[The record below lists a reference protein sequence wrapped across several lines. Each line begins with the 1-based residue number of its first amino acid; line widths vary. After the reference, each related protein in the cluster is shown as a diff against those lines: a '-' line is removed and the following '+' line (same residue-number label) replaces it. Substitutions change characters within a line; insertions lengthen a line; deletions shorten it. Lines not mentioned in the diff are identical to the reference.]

1 METKRPP
8 CRMRVRRPRQ
18 AAVRID
24 SASKHTRNEPLTW
37 IKTIPMEDDPR
48 VKAAIEAER
57 KLYPQEYATPVPAVD
72 RGFVNSIV
80 GSHTLLPD
88 VLYHAFSAFGAMM
101 APELPLQRRQHEMI
115 ATMVSVT
122 NRCVY

>member
-1 METKRPP
+1 M
-8 CRMRVRRPRQ
+8 
-18 AAVRID
+18 
-24 SASKHTRNEPLTW
+24 TW

-101 APELPLQRRQHEMI
+101 APELPLRRRQHEMI

>member
-1 METKRPP
+1 MREARNRLLQLRLLEQIEFTNTVRQGTKNK
-8 CRMRVRRPRQ
+8 M
-18 AAVRID
+18 
-24 SASKHTRNEPLTW
+24 TW
-37 IKTIPMEDDPR
+37 IKTVSMWDDER

-72 RGFVNSIV
+72 RGFEASIV

-88 VLYHAFSAFGAMM
+88 VLFHAFSAFGAML

-115 ATMVSVT
+115 ATMVSIT
-122 NRCVY
+122 NRCHY